1 MNTLTLLI
9 GLPASGKST
18 YAREHLANDNTI
30 ILSSDELRKELLG
43 DENCQD
49 NNELVFKT
57 LYKRAKD
64 YLQNGKNVVID
75 ATNINLKARRSALS
89 HFEKMPIRRE
99 AIVFATPFEI
109 CIERDKERAR
119 TVGEAVIKKFLYRF
133 EVPMKY
139 EGFDIIRFVRSEL
152 VYYYDILCSQMVEYD
167 QKNPHHLYNLM
178 EHCELCESLVREKG
192 KIEWDKDSLLLSA
205 KVHDIGKPYT
215 QTKDENGIARYY
227 SHHNVGAY
235 VLMCSDKPSDIETL
249 FYVNFH
255 MQPFFWK
262 EQKTHDKYRKLFG
275 KRLYNNLMILH
286 ECDKIASGTKENTNN
301 ENIHQDF

>member
-1 MNTLTLLI
+1 MNTLTLLV

-18 YAREHLANDNTI
+18 YARERLANDSTI

-43 DENCQD
+43 DENCQE
-49 NNELVFKT
+49 NNEFVFKT
-57 LYKRAKD
+57 LYKRAKEN
-64 YLQNGKNVVID
+64 LQNGKNVVID

-89 HFEKMPIRRE
+89 QFEKMPIRRE
-99 AIVFATPFEI
+99 AIVFATPFEL
-109 CIERDKERAR
+109 CIERDKERSR

-133 EVPMKY
+133 EIPMKY
-139 EGFDIIRFVRSEL
+139 EGFDVIRFVKSNL
-152 VYYYDILCSQMVEYD
+152 VYYYEVLCSQMVEFD

-178 EHCELCESLVREKG
+178 EHCELCQSLVTERCNIDWKH
-192 KIEWDKDSLLLSA
+192 DSLYLSA

-215 QTKDENGIARYY
+215 QTFDDNGVAHYY
-227 SHHNVGAY
+227 QHHNVGAY
-235 VLMCSDKPSDIETL
+235 VLMCSDKLNDIETL

-275 KRLYNNLMILH
+275 ERLYNNLMILH
-286 ECDKIASGTKENTNN
+286 ECDKIASGTRENT
-301 ENIHQDF
+301 END